1 MKDYVLKATTI
12 EKVKP
17 IEISFQALNLI
28 FQIIASPAV

>member
-1 MKDYVLKATTI
+1 MKDYVLKATAI

-17 IEISFQALNLI
+17 VKIPSQALNLI